1 MHGWIVSLLKRME
14 GGREQNRDHCH
25 KYAHAH
31 MFRDTDTLTHRHTDI
46 PTPIHRHA
54 EAQRHRG
61 TETQTQRKERKKAPI
76 AQVFAPFF
84 PFSSLCFSP
93 CRNCTARFSYNC
105 TAKTTNRSYDP
116 NVHSFLL
123 GMGYLRRLDHTCD
136 SLARSSPL
144 LCLLETN
151 LLIFETPLDDSARAF
166 SRLHDC
172 NRHMR
177 THWRIKPY
185 SCPECHRNFVRQ
197 DALTRHLRLDFGH
210 NRCSGYPGPVSG
222 SGKDDS
228 PSGSGTES
236 TPVSPVSI
244 KKAPIAI
251 APAPTSPTSPLDGAS
266 GLATSPKS
274 MDDPSGRPFNGP
286 RDNDQTSPVDPIASG
301 PSPMFANRGA
311 PYERAPVSPSS
322 TKEIILG
329 HPPHNR
335 SYSHSG
341 HTRPLQSPT
350 STTKPSVPLT
360 PTSATF
366 GSNGHLDPDRDRRG
380 SGAPRLSTIVWSG
393 PSTEAYRQPPSYE
406 EPRPHGPPHGPPQDS
421 PDVRRS
427 PPMHP
432 SEWPQDRPD
441 PNKAWNW
448 EQQYERDARHRNPSW
463 PSTPQGPPPGP
474 GYRPPPARSSTLDSW
489 QRSHSYAYE
498 SREEFVGRDPRERD
512 DARSRSKYPVSPVA
526 LTHEKNAEVYTRPPL
541 ATLTRD
547 NYQRSEAINDR
558 PVEDMEHP
566 PSVAWDHRSRS
577 FQGLETVPESRR
589 RYDDYGPLSPVHP
602 RESPRARDPPPTERS
617 NSYGMVERSQPGWS
631 HSRGPSSFSTKE
643 FDPRAPRPGHG
654 YEVPPRPSRHDS
666 KIVIRERRLSM
677 SPEPSNR
684 SPRAVDGSRFSF
696 VEPQLREGAYPPHRL
711 IGPHD
716 VESGFR
722 EDRGHLAEEW
732 NGGQPPHRYPHA
744 QHSGQHHEDRYL
756 PRRERMSVDMPSAP
770 KRSLSIATIPQ

>member
-1 MHGWIVSLLKRME
+1 
-14 GGREQNRDHCH
+14 
-25 KYAHAH
+25 
-31 MFRDTDTLTHRHTDI
+31 
-46 PTPIHRHA
+46 
-54 EAQRHRG
+54 
-61 TETQTQRKERKKAPI
+61 
-76 AQVFAPFF
+76 
-84 PFSSLCFSP
+84 
-93 CRNCTARFSYNC
+93 
-105 TAKTTNRSYDP
+105 
-116 NVHSFLL
+116 
-123 GMGYLRRLDHTCD
+123 
-136 SLARSSPL
+136 
-144 LCLLETN
+144 
-151 LLIFETPLDDSARAF
+151 
-166 SRLHDC
+166 
-172 NRHMR
+172 
-177 THWRIKPY
+177 
-185 SCPECHRNFVRQ
+185 

-236 TPVSPVSI
+236 TPVSPVSL

-251 APAPTSPTSPLDGAS
+251 APAPTSPTSPLDGTS

-274 MDDPSGRPFNGP
+274 MEDPSGRPSNGP
-286 RDNDQTSPVDPIASG
+286 RDNDQTSPVDPVASG
-301 PSPMFANRGA
+301 PSPMFAHRGA

-329 HPPHNR
+329 HPPHSR
-335 SYSHSG
+335 SFSHSG

-350 STTKPSVPLT
+350 SATTTKPSVPST

-366 GSNGHLDPDRDRRG
+366 GSNGHLDQDRDRRG
-380 SGAPRLSTIVWSG
+380 SGVPRLSTIVWSG
-393 PSTEAYRQPPSYE
+393 PSTEAYRQPPPYE
-406 EPRPHGPPHGPPQDS
+406 EPRPHGPPHGLSQDS

-448 EQQYERDARHRNPSW
+448 DQQYERDARHRNPSW

-526 LTHEKNAEVYTRPPL
+526 LTHEKNPEVYTRPPL

-547 NYQRSEAINDR
+547 NYQRSEVMSDR

-566 PSVAWDHRSRS
+566 SPSVPWDHRSRS

-602 RESPRARDPPPTERS
+602 RESPRMRDPPPAERS

-631 HSRGPSSFSTKE
+631 HARGPSSFSTKE

-666 KIVIRERRLSM
+666 KIVRERRLSM

-684 SPRAVDGSRFSF
+684 SPRAADGSRFSF
-696 VEPQLREGAYPPHRL
+696 MEPHLREGAYPPHRP
-711 IGPHD
+711 IGPH
-716 VESGFR
+716 EIEGGFR
-722 EDRGHLAEEW
+722 EDRGHLPEEW
-732 NGGQPPHRYPHA
+732 NGGQPSHRYPHA

-756 PRRERMSVDMPSAP
+756 PRRERMSVDMSHAP